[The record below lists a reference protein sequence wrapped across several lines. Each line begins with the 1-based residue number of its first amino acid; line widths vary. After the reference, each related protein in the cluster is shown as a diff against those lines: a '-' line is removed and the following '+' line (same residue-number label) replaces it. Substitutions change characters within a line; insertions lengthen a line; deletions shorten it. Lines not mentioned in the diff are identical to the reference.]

1 LHKDS
6 PGCCKIERVVMG
18 PNGEAIKPDSPDAG

>member
-6 PGCCKIERVVMG
+6 PGCCKIERVVDDG
-18 PNGEAIKPDSPDAG
+18 SGHAAEAGKPGHT